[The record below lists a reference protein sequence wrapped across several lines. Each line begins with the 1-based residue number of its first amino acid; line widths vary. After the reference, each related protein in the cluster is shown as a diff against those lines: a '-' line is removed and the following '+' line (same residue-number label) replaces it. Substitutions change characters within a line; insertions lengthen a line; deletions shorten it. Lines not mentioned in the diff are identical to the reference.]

1 MTTKPARQYQTDGQQ
16 AQIEALPNPRRKP
29 DAMRQMPYISRA
41 YLILEEHFSERS
53 DVLVGSEG
61 YLCQF
66 SDDRSDYVAPD
77 CVVAFGVA
85 PGAIRDD
92 RNGYVISEVGKPPDF
107 VLEVASASTGRI
119 DYAVKPDIYAGLG
132 VTEYWRFDRTG
143 GRYHDA
149 PLAGDRLIDGV
160 YVPIE
165 LTTIDDGVIWGHSQV
180 LGLDLCWEQGHL
192 RFYDPVADEYLPDLA
207 EAKAQLDAAVL
218 ALAAA
223 EARADAEAD
232 RADAETQRANTEAQ
246 RAEEAEDE
254 LRRLREQLRREAQE

>member
-1 MTTKPARQYQTDGQQ
+1 MTTKPALQSQPDGQQ
-16 AQIEALPNPRRKP
+16 AQVEALPNPRRKP

-41 YLILEEHFSERS
+41 YLILEEHFSGRS

-92 RNGYVISEVGKPPDF
+92 RNGYVISEVGKPPEF
-107 VLEVASASTGRI
+107 VLEVASASTRRM
-119 DYAVKPDIYAGLG
+119 DYTVKPGIYAGLG

-149 PLAGDRLIDGV
+149 PLAGDRLVDGV

-165 LTTIDDGVIWGHSQV
+165 LTATDDGMVWGHSQV
-180 LGLDLCWEQGHL
+180 LGLDLCWERGHL
-192 RFYDPVADEYLPDLA
+192 RFYDPVAGEYLPDLA
-207 EAKAQLDAAVL
+207 EAKAQLDAAVV
-218 ALAAA
+218 ALADA
-223 EARADAEAD
+223 EARADAEA
-232 RADAETQRANTEAQ
+232 QRANAEAQ
-246 RAEEAEDE
+246 RADAAEAE
-254 LRRLREQLRREAQE
+254 LRRLREQLRGEAPE